1 MGMGRKTDEPRPASC
16 LILREILGG
25 WRTGVSMVPGSPL
38 WFFFILGFP
47 YSTRGPVHNRTEI
60 TTHKQPLTGYG
71 ETCTQSIPALGG

>member
-1 MGMGRKTDEPRPASC
+1 
-16 LILREILGG
+16 
-25 WRTGVSMVPGSPL
+25 MVPGSPL